1 MRPVIDFFRRAE
13 LVDLSGVHHRD
24 QVGGRHRFRLVVGDM
39 YRRITVFVV
48 QPADFKAHLFAQIGI
63 EVGQRLV
70 EQKRLRLDD
79 QGAGQRHALLLA
91 ARQLAG
97 IALREDFE
105 FCGCQ
110 NGREFFRNRVAI
122 DLPQAKPID
131 DIFGDR
137 HVRPQRV
144 ALEDHRH
151 LALLGRQG
159 AGLRGHQPVA
169 DMDLAVGGLEESGDQ
184 PQRRGLAAAR
194 GA

>member
-1 MRPVIDFFRRAE
+1 MGD
-13 LVDLSGVHHRD
+13 VD
-24 QVGGRHRFRLVVGDM
+24 
-39 YRRITVFVV
+39 RRITVFVV

-151 LALLGRQG
+151 VALLGRQR
-159 AGLRGHQPVA
+159 ARRRGDDALAHA
-169 DMDLAVGGLEESGDQ
+169 DLAGGRLDEAGDEA
-184 PQRRGLAAAR
+184 QRRGLAAAGR
-194 GA
+194 AQQAHQAAMLDRQRHIIDRRMRSVVLSQAPQFD